1 MLSTPS
7 KTHRAP
13 GRFYALIQV
22 PSGMPPLFTFEFWA
36 RWLGIVIIDLTLAGD
51 NALAIALTVRTLAPR
66 QRTWGRILGSL
77 GGVILRLAFVAVV
90 TSLLKTPFLQLL
102 AGLVLVWIALRLVS
116 EHPGGAEHFRSG
128 MTLLEA
134 IWLIVLADVVMSLDN
149 ILAIAAV
156 AKGDYLLVTFGIS
169 LSLPLVIWGSGLL
182 AHWMNRHAWIIWLGG
197 GILGYAAGEMILQ
210 DPVVQAWLARRIID
224 ALHYAFPVVLGT
236 TIAALGW
243 QRASRHRA

>member
-1 MLSTPS
+1 M
-7 KTHRAP
+7 
-13 GRFYALIQV
+13 IQV
-22 PSGMPPLFTFEFWA
+22 PSGMLSPFTIEFWA

-51 NALAIALTVRTLAPR
+51 NALAIALTVRNLPPR

-77 GGVILRLAFVAVV
+77 GGIILRLAFVAVV
-90 TSLLKTPFLQLL
+90 TSLLKIPFLQLL

-116 EHPGGAEHFRSG
+116 EDPGGAEQFRPG

-156 AKGDYLLVTFGIS
+156 AKGNYVLVAFGLS
-169 LSLPLVIWGSGLL
+169 LSLPLVIWGSGIL
-182 AHWMNRHAWIIWLGG
+182 AHWMNRHAWIVWLGG

-210 DPVVQAWLARRIID
+210 DPAVQAWLARRIMD

-236 TIAALGW
+236 TVAALGW
-243 QRASRHRA
+243 RRSRRPPA